1 MALRMMMKGS
11 LVRTVLATPRTVVAP
26 RASVR
31 GGFLP
36 AMATSLRSFVAA
48 AGEDRLTGTVK
59 WFDSTK
65 GYGFISPANGS
76 SDVFVHQSVIHAP
89 GFRSLAEGEEVEFVV
104 EEQGNGKV
112 RAADVTGPNGDF
124 VKGQQQQR
132 GGRGDYGNDSYQY

>member
-1 MALRMMMKGS
+1 
-11 LVRTVLATPRTVVAP
+11 VC
-26 RASVR
+26 
-31 GGFLP
+31 
-36 AMATSLRSFVAA
+36 AA

-76 SDVFVHQSVIHAP
+76 SNVFVHQSDIHAP

-112 RAADVTGPNGDF
+112 KAAVVTGPNGDI

-132 GGRGDYGNDSYQY
+132 GGRGDYGNDSYIYTSIKCTSTVL